1 MSVIGVAIGGRPDI
15 ARRTEMVIGL
25 RNELVLPRLKIKMLR
40 SARSFSDRCAPD
52 GAGSGGCELRD
63 QTSAIIRCAELR
75 TDLLRG
81 IRRSPPTAGV
91 HADFY
96 LDGGRHQTSYEPR
109 H

>member
-1 MSVIGVAIGGRPDI
+1 MLQYEAGLDPYQSTRL
-15 ARRTEMVIGL
+15 RRTMPYPSLEAGMRRAL
-25 RNELVLPRLKIKMLR
+25 
-40 SARSFSDRCAPD
+40 D
-52 GAGSGGCELRD
+52 GAGGGGYELRD
-63 QTSAIIRCAELR
+63 QTSAIIRCAKLR

-91 HADFY
+91 HTDFY